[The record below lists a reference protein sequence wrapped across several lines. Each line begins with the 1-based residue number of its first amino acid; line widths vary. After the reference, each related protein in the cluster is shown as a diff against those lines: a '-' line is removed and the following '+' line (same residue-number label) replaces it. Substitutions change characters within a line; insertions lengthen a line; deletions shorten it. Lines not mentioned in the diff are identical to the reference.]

1 MQTFYTR
8 KNCGGN
14 ETMMGKQI
22 GGRRAGKDPHVGIK
36 IRCQAQSG
44 PEEET
49 VSTDLQSEN
58 D

>member
-1 MQTFYTR
+1 
-8 KNCGGN
+8 
-14 ETMMGKQI
+14 MMGKQI
-22 GGRRAGKDPHVGIK
+22 GGRRAGKDPHVRIK